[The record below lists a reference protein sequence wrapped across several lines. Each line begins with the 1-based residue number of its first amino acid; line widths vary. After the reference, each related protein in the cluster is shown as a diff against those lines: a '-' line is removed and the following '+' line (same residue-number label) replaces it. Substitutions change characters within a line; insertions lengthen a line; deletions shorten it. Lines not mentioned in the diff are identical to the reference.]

1 MVRVSVTYPRSPG
14 STFDW
19 DYYLGPHLA
28 LAHRLL
34 DPMGLIRIEVDRGI
48 GAFPPGTASHV
59 HAVGHLFFAS
69 IEEME
74 SAMAAHAAEF
84 VTDQGKYF
92 NGESIV
98 QVNEVVDAKG
108 SVIMPS

>member
-1 MVRVSVTYPRSPG
+1 MVRVSVMYPRNSG

-28 LAHRLL
+28 FAHRLL
-34 DPMGLIRIEVDRGI
+34 DPKGLIRIEIDRGI

-59 HAVGHLFFAS
+59 HAVGHLFFTS
-69 IEEME
+69 FEEME

-92 NGESIV
+92 SGESIV
-98 QVNEVVDAKG
+98 QVSEVVDAA
-108 SVIMPS
+108 